1 MKQYN
6 TSKHTASL
14 SNRGFYTILTICGVI
29 IAVSAWVLWSNVM
42 NTPEEEPQTSI
53 SSPIIAPTSS
63 MPDVKKEEPAT
74 ENKDEP
80 VDTPLYDSKPVVST
94 PEPEPEPEPV
104 YDDTPTVTVSAPVY
118 VRPVEGAVITPF
130 SGDEL
135 LYQPTLG
142 DWRVHTGTD
151 IAAEPGQT
159 VLALTD
165 GTVQEITQDD
175 MYGACVTI
183 SHPSDLTTT
192 YRGLDEIRVSAG
204 QAVSA
209 GEALGNCA
217 KTIDA
222 EAALGTHLHV
232 EAARAGTF
240 IDILSLLGEYET
252 E

>member
-29 IAVSAWVLWSNVM
+29 IAVSAWVLWSNVR
-42 NTPEEEPQTSI
+42 NEPEEEPSTSI

-63 MPDVKKEEPAT
+63 MPDVKEEKEPVA
-74 ENKDEP
+74 ENTDEP
-80 VDTPLYDSKPVVST
+80 VDNPLYVSEPVVST
-94 PEPEPEPEPV
+94 PAPESEPV
-104 YDDTPTVTVSAPVY
+104 YDSTPTVTVSAPVY

-165 GTVQEITQDD
+165 GTVQDITQDD
-175 MYGACVTI
+175 MYGTCVTI
-183 SHPSDLTTT
+183 SHPSDLVTT

-209 GEALGNCA
+209 GEAIGSCA

-232 EAARAGTF
+232 EATRAGTF
-240 IDILSLLGEYET
+240 IDVLSLLGEYET

>member
-29 IAVSAWVLWSNVM
+29 IAVSAWVLWSNVRS
-42 NTPEEEPQTSI
+42 TPEEEPSTSI

-63 MPDVKKEEPAT
+63 MPDVKEEKTAT
-74 ENKDEP
+74 ENADEP
-80 VDTPLYDSKPVVST
+80 VNDTLYVSEPVVST
-94 PEPEPEPEPV
+94 PDPEPEPV
-104 YDDTPTVTVSAPVY
+104 YDSTPTVTVSAPVY
-118 VRPVEGAVITPF
+118 VRPIEGAVITPF

-204 QAVSA
+204 QSVSA
-209 GEALGNCA
+209 GEAIGSCA

-240 IDILSLLGEYET
+240 IDVLSLLGEYET

>member
-29 IAVSAWVLWSNVM
+29 IAVSAWVLWSNIRSE
-42 NTPEEEPQTSI
+42 PEEEPQTSSI

-74 ENKDEP
+74 ENTDEP
-80 VDTPLYDSKPVVST
+80 EETPLYVSEPVSST
-94 PEPEPEPEPV
+94 PVPEPEPV
-104 YDDTPTVTVSAPVY
+104 YDPTPTVTVSAPVY

-165 GTVQEITQDD
+165 GTVQDIIQDD
-175 MYGACVTI
+175 MYGTCVTV
-183 SHPSDLTTT
+183 SHPSDLATT

-209 GEALGNCA
+209 GEALGSCA
-217 KTIDA
+217 KTINA

-232 EAARAGTF
+232 EATRAGTF
-240 IDILSLLGEYET
+240 IDVLSLLGEYET